1 MLRGMG
7 GTEPD
12 YFSESPFV
20 REWIEGPLR
29 EDEEGTDETIS
40 DQTIS
45 DPVGYAPS
53 LAPWEHLQCC
63 CPSYTPPLLP

>member
-1 MLRGMG
+1 MLTEMG

-20 REWIEGPLR
+20 RGWIEGPQR

-45 DPVGYAPS
+45 GPVGYAPS
-53 LAPWEHLQCC
+53 LAPREHLQCR
-63 CPSYTPPLLP
+63 CPSCTPPHLP